1 MTKLNPPASVLFTL
15 QALRQAGYE
24 AWAVGGCVRDSL
36 LGRRP
41 HDWDIT
47 TSALPQQ
54 TIAVFAGHR
63 LLQTGLHHGT
73 VTLLLEEPIEITTY
87 RVDGPYSDGR
97 RPDSVTFTANL
108 THDLARR
115 DFTVNA
121 MVWNPTQGL
130 QDPFDGQADL
140 AAGLIRCVG
149 DPAARFNEDALRVV
163 RAVRFAAQLGFAIHP
178 ETAAAVHRCA
188 PNLQAVAPE
197 RIRPELEGLCCGTNA
212 LPVLLEYG
220 DVVAAMLPE
229 LAPMLN
235 HPQYN
240 VHHIYDVWQHS
251 VYALSH
257 LPPQPHLRLAA
268 LLHDSGKPAVFTR
281 DAEGIGH
288 FYGHGEVSHTIA
300 AKLLKRLACPAQL
313 RQTVCNLVKYHDALI
328 PLERPKIRRWVGLLG
343 PQGMLDLVALK
354 RADNAAQNPIYDY
367 TPYYDQL
374 EQLVRLVIDQ
384 NDCCSLAQLAVN
396 GSDLLAL
403 GLQGSAV
410 GQMLERLLTDVM
422 DGRLPN
428 NRERLLHSVGRR
440 LEKQN
445 NP

>member
-1 MTKLNPPASVLFTL
+1 L
-15 QALRQAGYE
+15 QQAGFE

-36 LGRRP
+36 LGRIP

-47 TSALPQQ
+47 TSAPPEQ
-54 TIAVFAGHR
+54 TKAVFSGRR
-63 LLQTGLHHGT
+63 LLETGLHHGT
-73 VTLLLEEPIEITTY
+73 VTLLLEQPLEITTY

-97 RPDSVTFTANL
+97 RPDNVTFTASL
-108 THDLARR
+108 TKDLARR

-121 MVWNPTQGL
+121 MAWNPTCGL
-130 QDPFDGQADL
+130 QDPFDGQGDL
-140 AAGLIRCVG
+140 AAGVIRCVG
-149 DPAARFNEDALRVV
+149 DPTSRFNEDALRIA
-163 RAVRFAAQLGFAIHP
+163 RAIRFAAQLGFAIYP

-188 PNLQAVAPE
+188 PNLQAVSNE
-197 RIRPELEGLCCGTNA
+197 RIRPELEGLCCGANA
-212 LPVLLEYG
+212 LAVLLEYG

-229 LAPMLN
+229 LAPMLG

-268 LLHDSGKPAVFTR
+268 LLHDCGKPAVFTR
-281 DAEGIGH
+281 DADGVGH

-300 AKLLKRLACPAQL
+300 QNLLKKLAFPAEQ
-313 RQTVCNLVKYHDALI
+313 RQAICALVKYHDALI
-328 PLERPKIRRWVGLLG
+328 PLERPKVRRWVGLLG

-354 RADNAAQNPIYDY
+354 RADNAAQNPVYDH

-374 EQLVRLVIDQ
+374 EALVNLIIEEK
-384 NDCCSLAQLAVN
+384 DCCTIDRLAVN

-403 GLQGSAV
+403 GLQGSAI
-410 GQMLERLLTDVM
+410 GNTLKRLLTDVM

-428 NRERLLHSVGRR
+428 DRERLLHSVSRS
-440 LEKQN
+440 LEKH
-445 NP
+445 PKP